1 MIIGRKEEIRTL
13 ERLYGSPKSEFVAV
27 YGRRR
32 VGKTYLVGQTFRN
45 RITFLHTG
53 LSPIDGNKKNLMYS
67 QLDNFYVSLIKAG
80 MENERRP
87 LSWFEAFLL
96 LEKHLESI
104 DDGSKQLI
112 FIDELPWL
120 DTPKS
125 NFIQALESFWNS
137 WRCFRNNLMLIVSGS
152 SNSWILNNLIN
163 NYGGLYNRLTYVMKL
178 TPFTLRE
185 CEDYL
190 ASLNVRFSR
199 FDIVQSYMVLGGIP
213 FYLAALDPQK
223 SLAQNIDA
231 MFFSR
236 NARFK
241 NEYER
246 LFNSM
251 FANPE
256 KEKSIVRFLSTRDSG
271 YTRKEISKGTGIS
284 LGGGLSM
291 SLSALAESGFILKYV
306 PFGLKKT
313 EEHYKLIDPF
323 CIFHLDF
330 LDNRKITDEVFWE
343 KNVTGQSL
351 STWRGLAFENVCF
364 NHIPQIKK
372 ALGISGVQS
381 TESAWSKK
389 KDETEGMQIDLI
401 IVRRDN
407 VVNMC
412 ELKFYSSD
420 FTVDG
425 SYYRTILSRAD
436 KLSQMLPQKTVVR
449 STLITTFGLT
459 TNEYSS
465 AFVNT
470 ITMDDLF
477 E

>member
-13 ERLYGSPKSEFVAV
+13 ERLYESSKAEFIAV

-32 VGKTYLVGQTFRN
+32 VGKTYLVGQTFKN

-53 LSPIDGNKKNLMYS
+53 LSPIDANKKSLLNS

-80 MENERRP
+80 MQDAPRP
-87 LSWFEAFLL
+87 GSWFEAFLL
-96 LEKHLESI
+96 LEKHLENI
-104 DDGSKQLI
+104 DDGSRQII

-137 WRCFRNNLMLIVSGS
+137 WGCFRNNLMLIVSGS

-163 NYGGLYNRLTYVMKL
+163 SYGGLYNRLTYVMKL
-178 TPFTLRE
+178 SPFTLRE
-185 CEDYL
+185 CEEYL
-190 ASLNVRFSR
+190 ASMNVKFSR
-199 FDIVQSYMVLGGIP
+199 YDIVQCYMVLGGIP

-231 MFFSR
+231 MFFGR
-236 NARFK
+236 NAQFK

-256 KEKSIVRFLSTRDSG
+256 KEKSIVRFLSTRGSG
-271 YTRKEISKGTGIS
+271 YTRAEISKNTGIPC
-284 LGGGLSM
+284 GGGLSM
-291 SLSALAESGFILKYV
+291 CLSALTESGFILNYV
-306 PFGLKKT
+306 PFGLKKR

-330 LDNRKITDEVFWE
+330 LHNRKITDEVFWE
-343 KNVTGQSL
+343 KNVTGQEL
-351 STWRGLAFENVCF
+351 STWRGLTFENVCF

-372 ALGISGVQS
+372 TLGISGVQS
-381 TESAWSKK
+381 TESAWLKK
-389 KDETEGMQIDLI
+389 KDDTEGMQIDLI
-401 IVRRDN
+401 INRRDN

-425 SYYRTILSRAD
+425 NYYRTILSRAE
-436 KLSQMLPQKTVVR
+436 KLSQMLPKKAVVR

-459 TNEYSS
+459 KNEYSS
-465 AFVNT
+465 VFINT